1 MLVKL
6 THIPEQLAKD
16 IYRQFIRT
24 INTFQI
30 TFITPPNKIGPCHL
44 MCKLIFHS

>member
-6 THIPEQLAKD
+6 THIPEHLAKD

-24 INTFQI
+24 INTCQI
-30 TFITPPNKIGPCHL
+30 TFLTSPSEFDLVILCAN
-44 MCKLIFHS
+44 